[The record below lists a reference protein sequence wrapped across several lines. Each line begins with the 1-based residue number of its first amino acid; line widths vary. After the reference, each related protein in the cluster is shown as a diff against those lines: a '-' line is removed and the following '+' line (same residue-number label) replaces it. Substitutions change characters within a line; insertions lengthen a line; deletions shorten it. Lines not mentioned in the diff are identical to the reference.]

1 MSPNDEISTSLYLRT
16 ILKREIALKSAL
28 ERYGFGYGN
37 SNGYGYGYGYGSEK
51 SAEMS
56 HLKPLK

>member
-1 MSPNDEISTSLYLRT
+1 MSSNDEISTPLYLRT
-16 ILKREIALKSAL
+16 ILKGEIALKSAL

-37 SNGYGYGYGYGSEK
+37 SNGYGYGSEK

>member
-1 MSPNDEISTSLYLRT
+1 MSSNDEISTSLYLRT

-37 SNGYGYGYGYGSEK
+37 SNGYGYGYGSEK

>member
-1 MSPNDEISTSLYLRT
+1 MSSNDEISTSLYLRT
-16 ILKREIALKSAL
+16 ILKGEIALKSAL

>member
-1 MSPNDEISTSLYLRT
+1 MSSNDEISTPLYSRT
-16 ILKREIALKSAL
+16 ILKGEIALKSAL

-37 SNGYGYGYGYGSEK
+37 SNSNGYGYGYGSEK